1 MRPDNRYP
9 LSSSKQLEPAVLAEP
24 SSALPA
30 KFVWEKT
37 EALERLDG
45 DEELLKELCQIF
57 LQEYPA
63 LLQKLR
69 KAISES
75 DAESVQR
82 TAHSLK
88 GEVSYLGAPDAT
100 KTAKSL
106 EDMGRERKLSQALK
120 AFTVLERELVELQQ
134 VIQDS
139 NGANR

>member
-9 LSSSKQLEPAVLAEP
+9 LSSSKQLEPVVLAEP

-69 KAISES
+69 KAVSEN
-75 DAESVQR
+75 DAEGVQR

-100 KTAKSL
+100 KTARSL
-106 EDMGRERKLSQALK
+106 EDMGHDKDLSQALK
-120 AFTVLERELVELQQ
+120 TFAVLERELAELQL

-139 NGANR
+139 NGAIR

>member
-1 MRPDNRYP
+1 MRPDTLHP
-9 LSSSKQLEPAVLAEP
+9 LSSSKPLEPVVLAGP

-45 DEELLKELCQIF
+45 DEGLLMELCQIF
-57 LQEYPA
+57 IQEYPA

-75 DAESVQR
+75 DAEGVQR

-106 EDMGRERKLSQALK
+106 EDMGHDRNLSQALK
-120 AFTVLERELVELQQ
+120 TFAVLERELAELRQ
-134 VIQDS
+134 VIQESSGS
-139 NGANR
+139 NK